1 MRLSSATKPSRLS
14 NTFSVTMA
22 VPSAVASSAT
32 ASGMKSV
39 AKPGNGSVAMSTAR
53 RRSSARAQSPSG
65 VCDTWRPI
73 SVSFITTVSTWSRR
87 APEQRGLT
95 AGDAARP

>member
-1 MRLSSATKPSRLS
+1 MRLSSATKPRRLS

-53 RRSSARAQSPSG
+53 SRSSARASQPVG
-65 VCDTWRPI
+65 RLRDLQAHLAELHDDGLDVVDA
-73 SVSFITTVSTWSRR
+73 R
-87 APEQRGLT
+87 AEQRGLA
-95 AGDAARP
+95 AGDADRP